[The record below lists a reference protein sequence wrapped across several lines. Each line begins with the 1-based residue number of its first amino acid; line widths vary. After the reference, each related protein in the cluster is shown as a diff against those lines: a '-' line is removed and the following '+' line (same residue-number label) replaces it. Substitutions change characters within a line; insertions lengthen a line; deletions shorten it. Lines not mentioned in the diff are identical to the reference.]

1 MSPVEARP
9 AEHEAVQ
16 GRLDIT
22 PVDAENWHVNGPLWI
37 VGRNQRWEIER
48 GFITDLASVPRVATP
63 YVPRYG
69 IYTLAAVAH
78 DLLCRIAA
86 GLILACRTPRQTD
99 PKTGRC
105 RVCGLLPWISRRDAD
120 GMFRRVLRTQGVSFP
135 KRWCMWAAVR
145 AASGVSDG
153 DAREWLT
160 VLLIGLLVVPFLA
173 VPVLLTLLLL
183 GMTWLVEQFFR
194 LVGLE

>member
-1 MSPVEARP
+1 MT
-9 AEHEAVQ
+9 HEAVE

-22 PVDAENWHVNGPLWI
+22 PVDADDWHVNRSLWI
-37 VGRNQRWEIER
+37 VGRAQRWEVRR
-48 GFITDLASVPRVATP
+48 GFVTDLASVPKVFTP

-86 GLILACRTPRQTD
+86 GLIRSCRTFVSGPVPGACLD
-99 PKTGRC
+99 
-105 RVCGLLPWISRRDAD
+105 CGLPPYISRRDAD

-135 KRWCMWAAVR
+135 RRWCMWAAVR

-153 DAREWLT
+153 GVREWLT
-160 VLLIGLLVVPFLA
+160 VLLIALLVIPFVA
-173 VPVLLTLLLL
+173 IPVIFTLLLL
-183 GMTWLVEQFFR
+183 AGTWLVETVCGA
-194 LVGLE
+194 LGLE